1 LKEVHSVFSVFSA
14 VFSTVFST
22 GLDVVVLDELRRLGR
37 NGRKQAR
44 ATTKAITGVGRSMKK
59 DTTKEPSM
67 GTKDGMKH
75 LRQPRQPRQNAGILQ
90 PIPRPKL
97 LLVPFTLSLSESL
110 LLRHVALHE
119 E

>member
-1 LKEVHSVFSVFSA
+1 MFIK
-14 VFSTVFST
+14 
-22 GLDVVVLDELRRLGR
+22 
-37 NGRKQAR
+37 RKP
-44 ATTKAITGVGRSMKK
+44 TMKK

-90 PIPRPKL
+90 PIPRPQL

-110 LLRHVALHE
+110 LLRHVALDQE
-119 E
+119 